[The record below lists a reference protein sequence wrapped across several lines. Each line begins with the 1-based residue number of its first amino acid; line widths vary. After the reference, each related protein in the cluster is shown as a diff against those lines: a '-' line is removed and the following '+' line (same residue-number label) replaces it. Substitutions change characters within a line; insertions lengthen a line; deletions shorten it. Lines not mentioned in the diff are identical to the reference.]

1 MNLKAL
7 RAGSHCVGDELCR
20 AGGES
25 CRTGFYFRKK
35 EKHMDTIAAYLI
47 FLNLVGFLIMG
58 EDKRRAK
65 MHRWRISERML
76 FLVSILGGSI
86 GTWAGMYVEE
96 VRQFGHLL
104 STPYR
109 CGLKAHRRHKYPY
122 VYL

>member
-7 RAGSHCVGDELCR
+7 RAGSHCDGDELCR

-76 FLVSILGGSI
+76 F
-86 GTWAGMYVEE
+86 
-96 VRQFGHLL
+96 
-104 STPYR
+104 
-109 CGLKAHRRHKYPY
+109 
-122 VYL
+122 

>member
-35 EKHMDTIAAYLI
+35 EKHMDMIAAYLI

-76 FLVSILGGSI
+76 FLVS
-86 GTWAGMYVEE
+86 
-96 VRQFGHLL
+96 F
-104 STPYR
+104 
-109 CGLKAHRRHKYPY
+109 
-122 VYL
+122 

>member
-20 AGGES
+20 GGDTAAGGES
-25 CRTGFYFRKK
+25 CRTGFFYFRKK

-76 FLVSILGGSI
+76 LRPDRNCRNR
-86 GTWAGMYVEE
+86 YQKHC
-96 VRQFGHLL
+96 R
-104 STPYR
+104 
-109 CGLKAHRRHKYPY
+109 
-122 VYL
+122 

>member
-47 FLNLVGFLIMG
+47 FLNLVGFLIKEG
-58 EDKRRAK
+58 RKCID
-65 MHRWRISERML
+65 
-76 FLVSILGGSI
+76 GGSQK
-86 GTWAGMYVEE
+86 EC
-96 VRQFGHLL
+96 FF
-104 STPYR
+104 
-109 CGLKAHRRHKYPY
+109 
-122 VYL
+122 

>member
-47 FLNLVGFLIMG
+47 FLNLVGSLLW
-58 EDKRRAK
+58 E
-65 MHRWRISERML
+65 RIKEGRKC
-76 FLVSILGGSI
+76 IDGGSQKEC
-86 GTWAGMYVEE
+86 Y
-96 VRQFGHLL
+96 F
-104 STPYR
+104 
-109 CGLKAHRRHKYPY
+109 
-122 VYL
+122 